1 MAKLVKK
8 ITDEQGNTFVYE
20 IEATLDDI
28 KETILNELANN
39 YYLEFTFTTGGQS
52 ITVKAKLKRES
63 KAQEG
68 KQSLRGLV

>member
-39 YYLEFTFTTGGQS
+39 YYLEFTFTLPTGQS
-52 ITVKAKLKRES
+52 ITVKAKLKR
-63 KAQEG
+63 AD
-68 KQSLRGLV
+68 LMD